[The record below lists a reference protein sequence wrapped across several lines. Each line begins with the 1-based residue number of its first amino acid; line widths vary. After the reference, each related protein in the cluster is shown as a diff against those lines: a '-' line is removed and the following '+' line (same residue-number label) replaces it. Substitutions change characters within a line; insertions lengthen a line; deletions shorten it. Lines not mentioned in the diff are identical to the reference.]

1 MSIFAGVR
9 SGAANAMLGLF
20 GADSIPW
27 LSLTKPPWY
36 WLVIVTARHE
46 ASGTRYAL
54 PLSPMRKASDKVWRM
69 ALAMALP
76 APAQTP
82 SEPAVTGDVPMAD
95 YLALLQQ
102 ISPAAHQGAQAY
114 LQAHE
119 RRCRRSLSSR
129 ELRQAMAEGDGDPLL
144 MAMIRA
150 SHVQDG
156 PGLIQIGRAHV

>member
-1 MSIFAGVR
+1 MSDPLPPSLSDLLGR
-9 SGAANAMLGLF
+9 AARRWALV
-20 GADSIPW
+20 
-27 LSLTKPPWY
+27 LSL
-36 WLVIVTARHE
+36 
-46 ASGTRYAL
+46 
-54 PLSPMRKASDKVWRM
+54 
-69 ALAMALP
+69 ALP
-76 APAQTP
+76 ALAQTS

-150 SHVQDG
+150 SQLQDG
-156 PGLIQIGRAHV
+156 LGLTRLGEQVSCTRKASR

>member
-1 MSIFAGVR
+1 VDPYLKLRWPVPRHTAELPYLASLASLASLVALTAFA
-9 SGAANAMLGLF
+9 
-20 GADSIPW
+20 
-27 LSLTKPPWY
+27 T
-36 WLVIVTARHE
+36 
-46 ASGTRYAL
+46 
-54 PLSPMRKASDKVWRM
+54 
-69 ALAMALP
+69 ALP
-76 APAQTP
+76 ALAQTS

-150 SHVQDG
+150 SHLQDG
-156 PGLIQIGRAHV
+156 PGLTRLGEQVSCTRKAVR

>member
-1 MSIFAGVR
+1 MR
-9 SGAANAMLGLF
+9 SVERTEARAAALSAQLRCLACENTTAAN
-20 GADSIPW
+20 
-27 LSLTKPPWY
+27 
-36 WLVIVTARHE
+36 
-46 ASGTRYAL
+46 
-54 PLSPMRKASDKVWRM
+54 
-69 ALAMALP
+69 
-76 APAQTP
+76 
-82 SEPAVTGDVPMAD
+82 VPMAD

-150 SHVQDG
+150 SHLQDG
-156 PGLIQIGRAHV
+156 PGLTRLGEQVSCTRKAAR

>member
-1 MSIFAGVR
+1 MDPHPMLRWSVPRQVAQSI
-9 SGAANAMLGLF
+9 
-20 GADSIPW
+20 
-27 LSLTKPPWY
+27 SLASLAS
-36 WLVIVTARHE
+36 LVAVTAF
-46 ASGTRYAL
+46 A
-54 PLSPMRKASDKVWRM
+54 VV
-69 ALAMALP
+69 LP
-76 APAQTP
+76 ALAQTP

-150 SHVQDG
+150 SHLHDG
-156 PGLIQIGRAHV
+156 SGLARLGEQVSCTRKAAR

>member
-1 MSIFAGVR
+1 MDPHPVLRWPVPRHVAQ
-9 SGAANAMLGLF
+9 
-20 GADSIPW
+20 SIP
-27 LSLTKPPWY
+27 LASLAS
-36 WLVIVTARHE
+36 LVAIA
-46 ASGTRYAL
+46 AF
-54 PLSPMRKASDKVWRM
+54 
-69 ALAMALP
+69 AMALP

-82 SEPAVTGDVPMAD
+82 SEPVVTGDVPMAD

-114 LQAHE
+114 LQAHK

-150 SHVQDG
+150 SHLQDG
-156 PGLIQIGRAHV
+156 PGLTRLGEQVSCTRKVAR

>member
-1 MSIFAGVR
+1 LA
-9 SGAANAMLGLF
+9 
-20 GADSIPW
+20 
-27 LSLTKPPWY
+27 SL
-36 WLVIVTARHE
+36 V
-46 ASGTRYAL
+46 AL
-54 PLSPMRKASDKVWRM
+54 T
-69 ALAMALP
+69 ALATALP
-76 APAQTP
+76 ALAQTS

-102 ISPAAHQGAQAY
+102 ISPAARQGAQAY

-150 SHVQDG
+150 SNLQDG
-156 PGLIQIGRAHV
+156 QGLTRLGEHVSCTRKAAR

>member
-1 MSIFAGVR
+1 MLRWPVPRHMAQLTALVFL
-9 SGAANAMLGLF
+9 AA
-20 GADSIPW
+20 
-27 LSLTKPPWY
+27 LTSFVP
-36 WLVIVTARHE
+36 
-46 ASGTRYAL
+46 
-54 PLSPMRKASDKVWRM
+54 
-69 ALAMALP
+69 ALP
-76 APAQTP
+76 ALAQTV

-150 SHVQDG
+150 SHLQDG
-156 PGLIQIGRAHV
+156 QGLTRLGEQVSCTRKAAR

>member
-1 MSIFAGVR
+1 MDPHSMLRWPASRHVAQSITQASLASLVAI
-9 SGAANAMLGLF
+9 AAF
-20 GADSIPW
+20 
-27 LSLTKPPWY
+27 
-36 WLVIVTARHE
+36 
-46 ASGTRYAL
+46 
-54 PLSPMRKASDKVWRM
+54 
-69 ALAMALP
+69 AMALP
-76 APAQTP
+76 APAQTQ

-129 ELRQAMAEGDGDPLL
+129 ELRRAMAEGDGDPLL

-150 SHVQDG
+150 SHLQDG
-156 PGLIQIGRAHV
+156 PGLARLGEQVSCTRRAAR

>member
-1 MSIFAGVR
+1 MDPHLILRWPVPRHTAQLTSLASLASLASLVALTAFA
-9 SGAANAMLGLF
+9 
-20 GADSIPW
+20 
-27 LSLTKPPWY
+27 T
-36 WLVIVTARHE
+36 
-46 ASGTRYAL
+46 
-54 PLSPMRKASDKVWRM
+54 
-69 ALAMALP
+69 ALP
-76 APAQTP
+76 ALAQTS

-119 RRCRRSLSSR
+119 HRCRRSLSSR

-150 SHVQDG
+150 SHLQDG
-156 PGLIQIGRAHV
+156 PGLTRLGAQVSCPRKAAR

>member
-1 MSIFAGVR
+1 MDSDLTLGWPVRLNPVQLTSLASLASRVALTAFA
-9 SGAANAMLGLF
+9 A
-20 GADSIPW
+20 
-27 LSLTKPPWY
+27 
-36 WLVIVTARHE
+36 
-46 ASGTRYAL
+46 
-54 PLSPMRKASDKVWRM
+54 
-69 ALAMALP
+69 ALP
-76 APAQTP
+76 ALAQTS
-82 SEPAVTGDVPMAD
+82 SEPAVTGDVPMDD

-150 SHVQDG
+150 SHLQDG
-156 PGLIQIGRAHV
+156 SGLTRLGEQVSCTRKAAR

>member
-1 MSIFAGVR
+1 MDPYSMLRWPVPRHMAQLTALVFLAG
-9 SGAANAMLGLF
+9 
-20 GADSIPW
+20 
-27 LSLTKPPWY
+27 LTSFVP
-36 WLVIVTARHE
+36 
-46 ASGTRYAL
+46 
-54 PLSPMRKASDKVWRM
+54 
-69 ALAMALP
+69 ALP
-76 APAQTP
+76 ALAQTS
-82 SEPAVTGDVPMAD
+82 SEPAVTGEVPMAD

-150 SHVQDG
+150 SHLQDG
-156 PGLIQIGRAHV
+156 PGLTRLGEQVSCTRRAAR

>member
-1 MSIFAGVR
+1 MDPYSMLRWPVPRHMAQLTALVFLAG
-9 SGAANAMLGLF
+9 
-20 GADSIPW
+20 
-27 LSLTKPPWY
+27 LTSFVP
-36 WLVIVTARHE
+36 
-46 ASGTRYAL
+46 
-54 PLSPMRKASDKVWRM
+54 
-69 ALAMALP
+69 ALP
-76 APAQTP
+76 ALAQTS

-144 MAMIRA
+144 IAMIRA
-150 SHVQDG
+150 SHFQDG
-156 PGLIQIGRAHV
+156 PGLARLGEQVSCTRKAAR

>member
-1 MSIFAGVR
+1 MLRWPVPRHMAQLTALVFLAG
-9 SGAANAMLGLF
+9 
-20 GADSIPW
+20 
-27 LSLTKPPWY
+27 LTSFVP
-36 WLVIVTARHE
+36 
-46 ASGTRYAL
+46 
-54 PLSPMRKASDKVWRM
+54 
-69 ALAMALP
+69 ALP
-76 APAQTP
+76 ALAQTS
-82 SEPAVTGDVPMAD
+82 SEPAVTGDVPMDD

-150 SHVQDG
+150 SHLQDG
-156 PGLIQIGRAHV
+156 PGLTRLGEQVSCTRKAAR

>member
-1 MSIFAGVR
+1 MDPHP
-9 SGAANAMLGLF
+9 MLRWPVPRHL
-20 GADSIPW
+20 AQ
-27 LSLTKPPWY
+27 LTSRATLAF
-36 WLVIVTARHE
+36 LVAVTAF
-46 ASGTRYAL
+46 A
-54 PLSPMRKASDKVWRM
+54 V
-69 ALAMALP
+69 ALP
-76 APAQTP
+76 ALAQTP

-150 SHVQDG
+150 SHLQDG
-156 PGLIQIGRAHV
+156 PGLTRLGEQVSCTRKAAR

>member
-1 MSIFAGVR
+1 MDSDLTLPWPVRLHPVQLTSLASLASRVALTAFAV
-9 SGAANAMLGLF
+9 
-20 GADSIPW
+20 
-27 LSLTKPPWY
+27 
-36 WLVIVTARHE
+36 
-46 ASGTRYAL
+46 
-54 PLSPMRKASDKVWRM
+54 
-69 ALAMALP
+69 ALP
-76 APAQTP
+76 ALAQTS

-150 SHVQDG
+150 SHLQDG
-156 PGLIQIGRAHV
+156 PGLAQLGEQVSCTRKAAR

>member
-1 MSIFAGVR
+1 MDPYSMLRWPVPRHMAQLTALVFL
-9 SGAANAMLGLF
+9 AA
-20 GADSIPW
+20 
-27 LSLTKPPWY
+27 LTSFVP
-36 WLVIVTARHE
+36 
-46 ASGTRYAL
+46 
-54 PLSPMRKASDKVWRM
+54 
-69 ALAMALP
+69 ALP
-76 APAQTP
+76 ALAQTS

-114 LQAHE
+114 VQAHE

-150 SHVQDG
+150 SHLQDG
-156 PGLIQIGRAHV
+156 PGLTRLGEQVSCTRKAAR

>member
-1 MSIFAGVR
+1 MDPHPMLRWGVPRQVAQSISLASLAFLLAI
-9 SGAANAMLGLF
+9 AAF
-20 GADSIPW
+20 G
-27 LSLTKPPWY
+27 
-36 WLVIVTARHE
+36 
-46 ASGTRYAL
+46 
-54 PLSPMRKASDKVWRM
+54 
-69 ALAMALP
+69 MALP
-76 APAQTP
+76 ALAQTP

-102 ISPAAHQGAQAY
+102 IAPAAHQGAQAY

-150 SHVQDG
+150 SHLKDW
-156 PGLIQIGRAHV
+156 PGLTRLREQVSCTRKAAR

>member
-1 MSIFAGVR
+1 MDSDLTLPWPVRLHPVQLTSLSSLASRVALTAFAV
-9 SGAANAMLGLF
+9 
-20 GADSIPW
+20 
-27 LSLTKPPWY
+27 
-36 WLVIVTARHE
+36 
-46 ASGTRYAL
+46 
-54 PLSPMRKASDKVWRM
+54 
-69 ALAMALP
+69 ALP
-76 APAQTP
+76 ALAQTS

-150 SHVQDG
+150 SHLQDG
-156 PGLIQIGRAHV
+156 QGLTRLGEQVSCTRKAAR

>member
-1 MSIFAGVR
+1 MDPHPMLRWPVSRHVAQSVSLASLASLVAI
-9 SGAANAMLGLF
+9 AAF
-20 GADSIPW
+20 
-27 LSLTKPPWY
+27 
-36 WLVIVTARHE
+36 
-46 ASGTRYAL
+46 
-54 PLSPMRKASDKVWRM
+54 
-69 ALAMALP
+69 AMALPAP

-150 SHVQDG
+150 SHLHDG
-156 PGLIQIGRAHV
+156 PGLTRLGEQVSCTRKAAR